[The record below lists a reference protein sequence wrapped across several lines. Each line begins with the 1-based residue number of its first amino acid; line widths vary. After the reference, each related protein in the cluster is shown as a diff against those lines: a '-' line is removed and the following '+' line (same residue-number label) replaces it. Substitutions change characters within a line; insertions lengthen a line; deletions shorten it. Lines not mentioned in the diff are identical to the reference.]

1 MPSREFYQV
10 ANKDEG
16 EAAQAD
22 QSYRSCV
29 LALLIFFFLCII
41 LILVSLPWKRN
52 HTYDR
57 EYQDDNWGITQR
69 HHYGHKHHAGRTT
82 STTESTYL
90 NNDTFLNKSVELEIT
105 SEFEVSTQNFNVIN
119 ITNSIYRSTEFK
131 ELVNVETST
140 KQEISTS
147 TVTDKQLY
155 EVSSTN
161 VNSLLENVNA
171 TDTSTSNL
179 TTEKYEENVN
189 RSEIDTTQLSTSTD
203 INFVNKMTF
212 SDSYEITTDNVIE
225 LTTKDE
231 ESTIIETTTDNVI
244 ESVTKN
250 EESTIT
256 EITDYV
262 LNATTDF
269 TTISTVQNST
279 TGRPITTT
287 PWDLFNE
294 NLCLTG
300 ECKNI
305 ASKMLFYMNHTAD
318 PCEDFYEYA
327 CGGFEAN
334 PQTIEVDLENAA
346 YQRILRQA
354 QEDIDDEKSRIF
366 TKYYNSCMQYEN
378 VDFIERI
385 KLAKEVLDNVGKFY
399 TVENWPQN
407 HTDFTELVGT
417 LLLHNSALLFDIA
430 PDLNEYSPKVF
441 TLKIGPATLKNP
453 FETEETEDDPCYA
466 NRYERDQET
475 VDLGKLYR
483 EYKTCKNNTETFINS
498 ITEALKALGVFNE
511 LSNSYNISQ
520 HVHTTVINIDFEL
533 VQNFFA
539 NYPTKDKIR
548 EAYLMKN
555 YTRVSIEDL
564 QANFGVI
571 DWTRLIFMLTK
582 EKIQPEVNV
591 QVYFYDAL
599 VQGLKNLEAFE
610 AKDAIGLNN
619 ALLGLY
625 AHDVYHKFVLS
636 KHTIP
641 KEQCLRTAV
650 NVLIP
655 EASSLYISSFSND
668 EILYMNITIRSLF
681 EKLKETLK
689 LKVEQAEWVAEG
701 RNTLVAKINDLKVT
715 IPDISY
721 FTNSTSIY
729 RKTRANKV
737 VLSDN
742 YFKNSVTLMKRN
754 RNLTYAE
761 LFTNP
766 GNPEQIW
773 THYATPFQSKGLAIY
788 GLNLIVIPFGVI
800 DWSTK
805 YNQTQF
811 DYIIFGTLG
820 NVIAHQIAHH
830 FDANGIYYW
839 NGTRDAK
846 YSLLNDDSTN
856 LIFEEYIY
864 CQRNNP
870 YGSPINMMIP
880 STGQNVS
887 YEISQL
893 TLNERLSE
901 TMGLRLAYDTLH
913 RLRSSKEVLLPW
925 LELASDQLFYLTYAQ
940 MHCAKSPFTSSY
952 ISLYEDEQLPSRV
965 RIFVSASNSRFLGG
979 VWKCAEG
986 SGILPSHTCNVF
998 PYLELSDTTSVPAT
1012 RK

>member
-625 AHDVYHKFVLS
+625 AHDVYHK
-636 KHTIP
+636 
-641 KEQCLRTAV
+641 
-650 NVLIP
+650 
-655 EASSLYISSFSND
+655 
-668 EILYMNITIRSLF
+668 
-681 EKLKETLK
+681 
-689 LKVEQAEWVAEG
+689 
-701 RNTLVAKINDLKVT
+701 
-715 IPDISY
+715 
-721 FTNSTSIY
+721 
-729 RKTRANKV
+729 V